1 MKTTVKFCYINNS
14 CHGYNIYFC
23 IFKVFFISFS
33 HNAWIF
39 DLWFSDILSVFLIFW
54 DIPIYMIKIITYYF
68 IGKPGLYLEPHT
80 LCFSQI
86 LFFNVSFFSVTFT
99 ITTIILVKVVD
110 NILLQ
115 NYSSSSLDINVAYC
129 LFIIFLNLFVR
140 MFIDWKQWHLG
151 KCLFAFL
158 YWCITKISKLN

>member
-1 MKTTVKFCYINNS
+1 MDFWFMVFWYFVSISYFLRYSHLYDKNNHLLFYRQARSLFRTTYSMF
-14 CHGYNIYFC
+14 FTD
-23 IFKVFFISFS
+23 FVF
-33 HNAWIF
+33 
-39 DLWFSDILSVFLIFW
+39 D
-54 DIPIYMIKIITYYF
+54 
-68 IGKPGLYLEPHT
+68 
-80 LCFSQI
+80 
-86 LFFNVSFFSVTFT
+86 VSFFSVTFT

-158 YWCITKISKLN
+158 YWCITKISKFN